1 MIYLD
6 YAATTPVDPRVA
18 EKMMQ
23 YLTQTGQF
31 GNPSSTHAFGRAAK
45 LAIETARQ
53 QVADLIHAD
62 PTEIIWTSGATE
74 ADNLAI
80 KGVAQYYRDQKR
92 HIITS
97 ITEHEAV
104 YDSCKQLEREGFTV
118 TYLQPQQNGL
128 INLDQ
133 IKTALQ
139 SDTLLVSIMHVN
151 NEMGVIQN
159 LQQIGEL
166 LRTKNI
172 FFHVDAAQSAGKI
185 AIDLAQ
191 LPVDLMAFSA
201 HKIYGPKGIG
211 ALYVRQ
217 KSRVNLIPQFHGG
230 GQERGLRSGTLA
242 THQIVGMGE
251 AFHIAQLQMTSDY
264 QHITKLRDRL
274 WQGLQQL
281 DNVFLN
287 SDLVHGVPGILNV
300 SFAGIDNTLLLP
312 ALKDIAVSTGSACH
326 AESHEPSRV
335 LHALGLREDLS
346 RSAIRF
352 SMGRFTT
359 EAEIDYTVNKVC
371 EVVTLLRGL

>member
-62 PTEIIWTSGATE
+62 PSEIIWTSGATE

-104 YDSCKQLEREGFTV
+104 YDSCKQLEREGFKV

-128 INLDQ
+128 IDLAQ
-133 IKTALQ
+133 IQNAIQ
-139 SDTLLVSIMHVN
+139 PDTLLVSIMHVN

-166 LRTKNI
+166 LRAKNI

-185 AIDLAQ
+185 AIDLSQ

-251 AFHIAQLQMTSDY
+251 AFHIAQQEMTTQASKLQ
-264 QHITKLRDRL
+264 KLRDRL
-274 WQGLQQL
+274 WHGLQQL

-326 AESHEPSRV
+326 AQSHEPSRV

-371 EVVTLLRGL
+371 EVVTLLRAL